1 MLQWHIAPYS
11 NLDLQADY
19 KIGRKLHSRE
29 FIALKVQN
37 SKCKCT
43 LEIDWSQNLI
53 LVHKN
58 TSTCK

>member
-1 MLQWHIAPYS
+1 MLQLHVAPYS

-19 KIGRKLHSRE
+19 KIGRKLHSRK

-43 LEIDWSQNLI
+43 LEID
-53 LVHKN
+53 
-58 TSTCK
+58 